1 MTSIPQ
7 CMYCSNGK
15 IENETIIC
23 DKYKVVPSG
32 IANGTDICTHHA
44 NNKKLLKLQ
53 NEYSEL
59 FNNDYFIFPENWFE
73 IEDQDELKV
82 KILKEAIK
90 NKKLIINV
98 EGGNTFLQKI

>member
-1 MTSIPQ
+1 M
-7 CMYCSNGK
+7 
-15 IENETIIC
+15 NEE
-23 DKYKVVPSG
+23 
-32 IANGTDICTHHA
+32 
-44 NNKKLLKLQ
+44 LLKLQ

-98 EGGNTFLQKI
+98 EGGNIFLQKI

>member
-1 MTSIPQ
+1 M
-7 CMYCSNGK
+7 
-15 IENETIIC
+15 NEE
-23 DKYKVVPSG
+23 
-32 IANGTDICTHHA
+32 
-44 NNKKLLKLQ
+44 LLKLQ

-73 IEDQDELKV
+73 IKDQDELKV

>member
-1 MTSIPQ
+1 M
-7 CMYCSNGK
+7 
-15 IENETIIC
+15 NEE
-23 DKYKVVPSG
+23 
-32 IANGTDICTHHA
+32 
-44 NNKKLLKLQ
+44 LLKLQ

-59 FNNDYFIFPENWFE
+59 FNNNYFIFPENWFE

>member
-7 CMYCSNGK
+7 CMYCSNGRIAK
-15 IENETIIC
+15 GIIIC
-23 DKYKVVPSG
+23 GKYKIAPSR
-32 IANGTDICTHHA
+32 IANGTDICTHHV
-44 NNKKLLKLQ
+44 NNKELLKLQ
-53 NEYSEL
+53 MLYSEL

-90 NKKLIINV
+90 NKKLIVDV
-98 EGGNTFLQKI
+98 EGGNIFLQKI

>member
-1 MTSIPQ
+1 M
-7 CMYCSNGK
+7 
-15 IENETIIC
+15 NEE
-23 DKYKVVPSG
+23 
-32 IANGTDICTHHA
+32 
-44 NNKKLLKLQ
+44 LLKLQ

-90 NKKLIINV
+90 NKKLIIDV
-98 EGGNTFLQKI
+98 EGGNTFLQKL